1 MKFNFTKQKHIS
13 ICNNFFLNIFF
24 NEMEKK
30 ILDDK
35 QGILELKSWFWKM
48 CILILNQ
55 YISKIVFSSIWFF
68 FVWKYFKKSKL
79 WFIPALYNFV
89 RDQFN
94 KIGIDDSISI
104 FSNLSLLLLFRF
116 IFRLEIVEKQLFG
129 FFFDNLFVFF
139 MRG

>member
-1 MKFNFTKQKHIS
+1 MKWK
-13 ICNNFFLNIFF
+13 
-24 NEMEKK
+24 KK

-55 YISKIVFSSIWFF
+55 YISKIVFSSILFF

-104 FSNLSLLLLFRF
+104 FSNFSLLLLFRF
-116 IFRLEIVEKQLFG
+116 IFGLEIVEKQLFG
-129 FFFDNLFVFF
+129 VFF
-139 MRG
+139 WQFICIFYERLTNISSVLVFHYNKYFEKYNKV